1 MGGRFDL
8 QHYEPSLL
16 KELASTQPLEVGL
29 LNYFLRRILGAI
41 PTLFILILLAFFLIR
56 LAPGGPFDSEKAL
69 LPEIEAN
76 LRAAYHLDEPLYQQF
91 ARYVGNLLRGD
102 FGPSFQYRDF
112 TVTELIMTGFP
123 VSLRLGAGAMIFAVV
138 LGVLAGSVA
147 AIRQNSVTDYTVM
160 AASMTGI
167 SIPSFVMAPLLILI
181 FAVYLGWLPAGGLG
195 GGSLR
200 NMVLPLISLALPQ
213 IAYIA
218 RLTRGSVIEVLRS
231 NFIRTARAQGLPMGK
246 ILMVHA
252 LKPALLPV
260 VSYLGPAT
268 AAVITGSVVIEQIF
282 GIPGLGRFFVQGALN
297 RDYTLVMGIV
307 VFYGVLIIVFNFL
320 VDLTYAWLDPKVK
333 YG

>member
-1 MGGRFDL
+1 
-8 QHYEPSLL
+8 
-16 KELASTQPLEVGL
+16 L
-29 LNYFLRRILGAI
+29 LNYFFRRILGAI
-41 PTLFILILLAFFLIR
+41 PTLFILMALAFFLIR
-56 LAPGGPFDSEKAL
+56 LAPGGPFDSEKVL

-91 ARYVGNLLRGD
+91 ARYLGNLLQGD
-102 FGPSFQYRDF
+102 FGPSFQYRDL

-123 VSLRLGAGAMIFAVV
+123 ISLRLGAGAMAFAVIF
-138 LGVLAGSVA
+138 GVLAGSVA
-147 AIRQNSVTDYTVM
+147 ALWQNSRTDYVVM
-160 AASMTGI
+160 AVSMTGI
-167 SIPSFVMAPLLILI
+167 SVPSFVMAPLLILV

-195 GGSLR
+195 GGSFR
-200 NMVLPLISLALPQ
+200 NMVLPVVSLALPQ
-213 IAYIA
+213 IAYVA
-218 RLTRGSVIEVLRS
+218 RLTRGSLIEILRS
-231 NFIRTARAQGLPMGK
+231 NFIRTAKAQGLPMGK
-246 ILMVHA
+246 ILLVHA

-320 VDLTYAWLDPKVK
+320 VDLAYAWLDPKVR